1 MPSHPKKPQSL
12 LRIAAYIYGAKAG
25 LEPAR
30 AWPTTPSSSACYFP
44 QHIKI
49 TQLFEI
55 LMKIGCVIFYI
66 FSNFLLPF
74 FRQNQSA
81 IYSKKACA
89 QQHPAHDLILNHRGV

>member
-1 MPSHPKKPQSL
+1 MVP
-12 LRIAAYIYGAKAG
+12 KAG

-55 LMKIGCVIFYI
+55 LPKNAYLIL
-66 FSNFLLPF
+66 SAFLLIFAIFNTFLPPF
-74 FRQNQSA
+74 FRQNQEFSPQKSSCLHS
-81 IYSKKACA
+81 I
-89 QQHPAHDLILNHRGV
+89 NFNRV